1 MLILMPTGVSFAN
14 VSWTNVR
21 IVAVTRAAVR
31 AVVEHTDTGPHAA
44 FVDVPAQRTRIT
56 VTSELGANDLAPP
69 MLGTSGTLL
78 VRLARAGSDS
88 RLRERRAT
96 AVVTAVSYRMNGNT
110 AERIVEFEAVSGD
123 GASDPL
129 TLTVLD

>member
-14 VSWTNVR
+14 VSWVNVR

-31 AVVEHTDTGPHAA
+31 AVVEHADAGPHAA

-69 MLGTSGTLL
+69 LLGTSGTLL
-78 VRLARAGSDS
+78 VRLARAGADAG
-88 RLRERRAT
+88 LRELRAT

-110 AERIVEFEAVSGD
+110 AERIVEFEAVSAD
-123 GASDPL
+123 GAADPL
-129 TLTVLD
+129 TLTPLD